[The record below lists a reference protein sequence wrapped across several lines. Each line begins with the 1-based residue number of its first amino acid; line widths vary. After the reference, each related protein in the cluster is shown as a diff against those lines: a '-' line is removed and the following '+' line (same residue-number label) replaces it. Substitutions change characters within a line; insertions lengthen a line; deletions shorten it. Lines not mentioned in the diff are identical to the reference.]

1 MGQVKHQTNCYRI
14 IGGVKYMNWMD
25 LIQGDEQ
32 NAIGIEEAKKQF
44 SKIKKI
50 KHWSGEY
57 YQLFVSK

>member
-1 MGQVKHQTNCYRI
+1 
-14 IGGVKYMNWMD
+14 MD